1 MTNEI
6 TKVSVDNVG
15 DVLREITEAFYNIPF
30 ENSEFQTKAFVLA
43 AQITPGRAYRAIGL
57 RMQSKIQAVKHNLF
71 ERQKKQVDIDEKKW
85 RLENEE
91 MTPFE
96 RRRVELDLAQMQ
108 DDDGWFDK
116 LLNDAISELNLLYA
130 ELKKYP
136 KYTRESF
143 EREEYEHFTARL
155 DRQLKAPGAQESI
168 VNMTQ
173 DLPQFEGRLAI
184 ARELLK
190 AVEYKE

>member
-1 MTNEI
+1 MANEL
-6 TKVSVDNVG
+6 THVNVDNVG
-15 DVLREITEAFYNIPF
+15 AVLQEIAEAFYDIPF

-57 RMQSKIQAVKHNLF
+57 RMQSKIQAVKHNLY
-71 ERQKKQVDIDEKKW
+71 EQKKKQIDIDEKKW

-91 MTPFE
+91 LTPFE
-96 RRRVELDLAQMQ
+96 RRRVELDLTQLQ
-108 DDDGWFDK
+108 DDDGWFNK
-116 LLNDAISELNLLYA
+116 LLNDALRELDVLYA

-143 EREEYEHFTARL
+143 EREEYEHFAVRL

-173 DLPQFEGRLAI
+173 DLPSFDNRLAI
-184 ARELLK
+184 AHNSMK
-190 AVEYKE
+190 AVESKV